1 MLQPEKELRRGTRTK
16 RASGHT
22 ATGGGRAC
30 AMKVGNPAGVEA
42 SIPSPSLFLIQ
53 GALCLLLY
61 LIVPVYHIGPLTDI
75 GDKK

>member
-1 MLQPEKELRRGTRTK
+1 
-16 RASGHT
+16 
-22 ATGGGRAC
+22 
-30 AMKVGNPAGVEA
+30 MKVGNPAGVEA